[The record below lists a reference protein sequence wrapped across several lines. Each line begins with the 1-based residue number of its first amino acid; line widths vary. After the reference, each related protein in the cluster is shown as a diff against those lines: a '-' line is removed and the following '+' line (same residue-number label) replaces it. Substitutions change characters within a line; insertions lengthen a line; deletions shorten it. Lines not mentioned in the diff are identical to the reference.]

1 VSDLTPF
8 QERLEALTEALEGM
22 DLDALPAERSAL
34 KREIVAL
41 YQELDAL
48 VGAAVRIREGVQAL
62 GERYRRSFAPGEAA
76 GGGGAARGA
85 AEVAEAAVMAGMG
98 EGPEMAEM
106 AEMGDGAMARADD
119 LDVSTYLDR
128 AWNCL
133 ATCRYEDAL
142 EEVGRALVRV
152 PASLQAETLRGWAL
166 MRLGRLYEAREV
178 LEDVLRTNSSAAL
191 ARASLGYV
199 AYREGRYSESIDH
212 LSRASRDATDRKAVL
227 YAHLYL
233 GMLYT
238 RREMFRDGRS
248 FLTRALEL
256 GPSLVEAYWEMGRSY
271 YLEGQFT
278 QAVGA
283 WRRGAEVNRF
293 DPWGERCQ
301 EAVERATSGGTV
313 ELD

>member
-1 VSDLTPF
+1 MIDLT
-8 QERLEALTEALEGM
+8 ALHRRYEELVRA
-22 DLDALPAERSAL
+22 LDAMSDETPYEERAAL
-34 KREIVAL
+34 RRKIVEL
-41 YQELDAL
+41 YRELDGTATR
-48 VGAAVRIREGVQAL
+48 VMGMREAVQGL
-62 GERYRRSFAPGEAA
+62 GERFRRTFAPLPEQSADEVQGGDEAAMRRS
-76 GGGGAARGA
+76 
-85 AEVAEAAVMAGMG
+85 
-98 EGPEMAEM
+98 
-106 AEMGDGAMARADD
+106 DD

-142 EEVGRALVRV
+142 QEVSRALERV
-152 PASLQAETLRGWAL
+152 PGSLQAETLRGWAL
-166 MRLGRLYEAREV
+166 MRLDRLDEAREI
-178 LEDVLRTNSSAAL
+178 LEEVLRTNGAAAL

-199 AYREGRYSESIDH
+199 AFREERYSEAIDH
-212 LSRASRDATDRKAVL
+212 LARAARDATDRKAVL

-278 QAVGA
+278 QALEA
-283 WRRGAEVNRF
+283 WKRGAEVNRF
-293 DPWGERCQ
+293 DPWGERCH
-301 EAVERATSGGTV
+301 EAVERATGGAPV
-313 ELD
+313 LLE

>member
-1 VSDLTPF
+1 MSELSPF

-48 VGAAVRIREGVQAL
+48 VGGAVRIRDRVQAL
-62 GERYRRSFAPGEAA
+62 GERYRRSFAPAEAA
-76 GGGGAARGA
+76 GNGAAAVA
-85 AEVAEAAVMAGMG
+85 APSEAARAAMA
-98 EGPEMAEM
+98 EMAEM
-106 AEMGDGAMARADD
+106 AEIVDGAMARADD

-166 MRLGRLYEAREV
+166 MRLGRLDEAREV

-191 ARASLGYV
+191 ARASLGYG
-199 AYREGRYSESIDH
+199 AYREGR
-212 LSRASRDATDRKAVL
+212 
-227 YAHLYL
+227 
-233 GMLYT
+233 
-238 RREMFRDGRS
+238 
-248 FLTRALEL
+248 
-256 GPSLVEAYWEMGRSY
+256 
-271 YLEGQFT
+271 
-278 QAVGA
+278 
-283 WRRGAEVNRF
+283 
-293 DPWGERCQ
+293 
-301 EAVERATSGGTV
+301 
-313 ELD
+313 

>member
-1 VSDLTPF
+1 VIDPQAL
-8 QERLEALTEALEGM
+8 ERRYDELARELEAMNGSTDSAQRAAL
-22 DLDALPAERSAL
+22 R
-34 KREIVAL
+34 RRIVEL
-41 YQELDAL
+41 YQEIDADSARL
-48 VGAAVRIREGVQAL
+48 AAMRQAVQAL
-62 GERYRRSFAPGEAA
+62 GERFRNSVAA
-76 GGGGAARGA
+76 GGSP
-85 AEVAEAAVMAGMG
+85 EAAPPARPPAAGRID
-98 EGPEMAEM
+98 PHHPPAPRRAE
-106 AEMGDGAMARADD
+106 D

-142 EEVGRALVRV
+142 GEVTRALERL
-152 PASLQAETLRGWAL
+152 PASAQAETLRGWAL
-166 MRLGRLYEAREV
+166 MRLDRLGEARQVLEEV
-178 LEDVLRTNSSAAL
+178 LRADAAAAL

-199 AYREGRYSESIDH
+199 AFREGRDAEAIDH
-212 LSRASRDATDRKAVL
+212 LSRAARDGTDRKAVL

-248 FLTRALEL
+248 FLSRAIEL

-278 QAVGA
+278 QALDT

-301 EAVERATSGGTV
+301 EAVARAMSGGTV
-313 ELD
+313 LLE

>member
-1 VSDLTPF
+1 
-8 QERLEALTEALEGM
+8 
-22 DLDALPAERSAL
+22 
-34 KREIVAL
+34 
-41 YQELDAL
+41 
-48 VGAAVRIREGVQAL
+48 
-62 GERYRRSFAPGEAA
+62 RYRRSVAPGEAA

-85 AEVAEAAVMAGMG
+85 PAAAEGARAAGTG
-98 EGPEMAEM
+98 DGPEMVAMAEM
-106 AEMGDGAMARADD
+106 AEMAGGAMARADD

-166 MRLGRLYEAREV
+166 MRLGRLDEAREV

-278 QAVGA
+278 QAVDA

-301 EAVERATSGGTV
+301 EAVDRATTGGTV
-313 ELD
+313 VLD

>member
-1 VSDLTPF
+1 MIDL
-8 QERLEALTEALEGM
+8 QELQGRFEALTRALEGM
-22 DLDALPAERSAL
+22 DESTPPEERADL
-34 KREIVAL
+34 RRRIVQL
-41 YQELDAL
+41 YQELD
-48 VGAAVRIREGVQAL
+48 GAAIRLAATRQSVQAL
-62 GERYRRSFAPGEAA
+62 GERFRRTFSPTPADSEGRAEEEA
-76 GGGGAARGA
+76 GAERAEGNGARDGRVVRR
-85 AEVAEAAVMAGMG
+85 AEE
-98 EGPEMAEM
+98 
-106 AEMGDGAMARADD
+106 

-128 AWNCL
+128 AGNCL

-142 EEVGRALVRV
+142 GEVTRALERV

-166 MRLGRLYEAREV
+166 MRLDRLDDARGVLEEV
-178 LEDVLRTNSSAAL
+178 LRANASAAL

-199 AYREGRYSESIDH
+199 AYREGRYSEAIDH
-212 LSRASRDATDRKAVL
+212 LSRAARDGSDRKAVL

-248 FLTRALEL
+248 FLSRAIEL
-256 GPSLVEAYWEMGRSY
+256 GPSLVEAYWELGRSY

-278 QAVGA
+278 QALDT

-301 EAVERATSGGTV
+301 EAVERATTGAPV
-313 ELD
+313 RLE

>member
-1 VSDLTPF
+1 MRF
-8 QERLEALTEALEGM
+8 QERLEALTEALEGI
-22 DLDALPAERSAL
+22 DLDALPAERAAL

-41 YQELDAL
+41 YQELDAV
-48 VGAAVRIREGVQAL
+48 VGAAVRIRDGVQAL
-62 GERYRRSFAPGEAA
+62 GERYRRRFSPAEAGNGGAPGGGPA
-76 GGGGAARGA
+76 GG
-85 AEVAEAAVMAGMG
+85 AG
-98 EGPEMAEM
+98 AEM
-106 AEMGDGAMARADD
+106 ADLVEIAAGAMARADD

-166 MRLGRLYEAREV
+166 MRLGRLEEAREV
-178 LEDVLRTNSSAAL
+178 LEAVLRTNSSAAL

-212 LSRASRDATDRKAVL
+212 LSRAARDATDRKAVL

-278 QAVGA
+278 QAVDA

-313 ELD
+313 VLD

>member
-1 VSDLTPF
+1 VSDLRQF

-41 YQELDAL
+41 YQELDAMM
-48 VGAAVRIREGVQAL
+48 GAAGRLRERVQAL
-62 GERYRRSFAPGEAA
+62 GERYRRSFTPGEPAA
-76 GGGGAARGA
+76 NGGAAVGGPSGA
-85 AEVAEAAVMAGMG
+85 EI
-98 EGPEMAEM
+98 AEM
-106 AEMGDGAMARADD
+106 ADAAMARADD

-166 MRLGRLYEAREV
+166 MRLGRLEEAREV
-178 LEDVLRTNSSAAL
+178 LEDVLRINSSAAL

-212 LSRASRDATDRKAVL
+212 LSRAARDASDRKAVL

-278 QAVGA
+278 QAVDA

-313 ELD
+313 MLD

>member
-1 VSDLTPF
+1 VSDF
-8 QERLEALTEALEGM
+8 RSFRSRLEALTEALERLP
-22 DLDALPAERSAL
+22 DDAPAAERSAL
-34 KREIVAL
+34 RRDIVEL
-41 YQELDAL
+41 YRDMDGEVARATEGRDA
-48 VGAAVRIREGVQAL
+48 VQAL
-62 GERYRRSFAPGEAA
+62 GERFRRRFAA
-76 GGGGAARGA
+76 GDPGGGSGGARGDRG
-85 AEVAEAAVMAGMG
+85 AEEVGQRNGDAGDAG
-98 EGPEMAEM
+98 GRGG
-106 AEMGDGAMARADD
+106 EMGRADD

-142 EEVGRALVRV
+142 EVVGRALERV

-166 MRLGRLYEAREV
+166 MRLGRLTEARET
-178 LEDVLRTNSSAAL
+178 LEAVLRTNASAAL

-199 AYREGRYSESIDH
+199 AYREGRYPEAIDH

-278 QAVGA
+278 QAVEA

-313 ELD
+313 LLD

>member
-1 VSDLTPF
+1 MIDLHGY
-8 QERLEALTEALEGM
+8 QDRLHALTRQLEEMGGETPQADRTAL
-22 DLDALPAERSAL
+22 R
-34 KREIVAL
+34 REIVAL
-41 YQELDAL
+41 YHEVDTDANRLIEL
-48 VGAAVRIREGVQAL
+48 RRSVQGL
-62 GERYRRSFAPGEAA
+62 GERFRRTFAPLEEPVDPGTADEQ
-76 GGGGAARGA
+76 
-85 AEVAEAAVMAGMG
+85 GMG
-98 EGPEMAEM
+98 RAE
-106 AEMGDGAMARADD
+106 E

-133 ATCRYEDAL
+133 AACRYEDAL
-142 EEVGRALVRV
+142 GEATRALERV
-152 PASLQAETLRGWAL
+152 PGSLQAETLRGWAL
-166 MRLGRLYEAREV
+166 MRLERLEEARAV
-178 LEDVLRTNSSAAL
+178 LEDVLRVNGSAAL

-199 AYREGRYSESIDH
+199 ASREGRYSEAIDH
-212 LSRASRDATDRKAVL
+212 LSRASRDAGDRKAVL

-248 FLTRALEL
+248 FLARALEL

-278 QAVGA
+278 QALDT

-301 EAVERATSGGTV
+301 EAVERAKSGDPV
-313 ELD
+313 LLE